1 MLKKILCNPRQKAFS
16 LNYLSKYSLSTK
28 FDEAYFNKNNE
39 IANQATEVL
48 QKKFVY
54 QKGITFLR
62 IRWNHHHQWINR
74 EQGVDHY
81 AIWYPSSRNGE
92 RWWSRTAHL
101 LITRETH
108 CSQCDSNRSN
118 ESLAGNP
125 HCCSQTGIKRRT
137 AGEFYRGLIC
147 LNSH

>member
-1 MLKKILCNPRQKAFS
+1 MLKKILCNPRHKAFS

-62 IRWNHHHQWINR
+62 IRWNHHQ
-74 EQGVDHY
+74 
-81 AIWYPSSRNGE
+81 
-92 RWWSRTAHL
+92 
-101 LITRETH
+101 
-108 CSQCDSNRSN
+108 
-118 ESLAGNP
+118 
-125 HCCSQTGIKRRT
+125 
-137 AGEFYRGLIC
+137 
-147 LNSH
+147 